1 MLMKNYLLKEL
12 RFAKRLS
19 QDDMA
24 REIGMSRSTYIAKE
38 NGKSDFTLRE
48 IKSIRSRFELEVV
61 DVCRIFF
68 SN

>member
-1 MLMKNYLLKEL
+1 MKNNLLKEL
-12 RFAKRLS
+12 RFANRLS

-48 IKSIRSRFELEVV
+48 IKSIKSRFELELL
-61 DVCRIFF
+61 DVCRIFL
-68 SN
+68 SK